1 MTGRLERTAAHPL
14 RLSGPLVE
22 AALSNVVIGEICEVR
37 RHWRLPEV
45 AARAQVIGF
54 KPDAVVLSLLGDAK
68 GLSRESMIVPTG
80 STLQLTCSD
89 ALLGSVV
96 DPQGT
101 IVERLAPSTALA
113 QRDCPVDADPPS
125 YQQRRPVVDSLR
137 TGIRVIDGLLTCGV
151 GQRIGI
157 FAAAG
162 SGKTTLI
169 NMLIAHTD
177 ADVFV
182 IGLIGERGREVTEF
196 VEHLRQSEK
205 RSRCVVVHQCWLA
218 DRCLGVFTFH
228 EKGIHMQ
235 STMVE
240 ANQQDTPDPG
250 IDLGSLSV
258 RLEFVLASQQIDLA
272 SLSQIIE
279 GQLIPLADDA
289 AHHVEIRAN
298 GKCVARGELV
308 QLEEQ
313 LGVEAIHAQAFRE
326 GYAEGLLRATGHL
339 ANGLLESQSLGAQLH
354 KDLAQAAR
362 DLLAQAL
369 SRPEWLD
376 DMLERWLTG
385 HQGGSGAVLQV
396 LLPAHFRSRGNELRE
411 QLRRLWPGELVIDY
425 HTQERYVVRLADQ
438 LLEFDVETTRQRLEP
453 RLLACIA
460 NLPESVRS
468 LDQRSMQAL
477 TELCSTFAEHPARC
491 AHTAPTE
498 ALHEN

>member
-14 RLSGPLVE
+14 RLSGPLIE
-22 AALSNVVIGEICEVR
+22 AVLSNVVIGEICEVR

-54 KPDAVVLSLLGDAK
+54 KPDTVVLSLLGDAK

-125 YQQRRPVVDSLR
+125 YQQRRPVVDSLC

-169 NMLIAHTD
+169 NMLINHTD

-205 RSRCVVVHQCWLA
+205 RSRCVVVYA
-218 DRCLGVFTFH
+218 TSDVSSVDRCNSALQATAIAEYFRDQGRRV
-228 EKGIHMQ
+228 
-235 STMVE
+235 VLLL
-240 ANQQDTPDPG
+240 D
-250 IDLGSLSV
+250 SLT
-258 RLEFVLASQQIDLA
+258 RYARARRDLA
-272 SLSQIIE
+272 
-279 GQLIPLADDA
+279 LAAGEAPARRGYPASVFDA
-289 AHHVEIRAN
+289 LPR
-298 GKCVARGELV
+298 L
-308 QLEEQ
+308 LERP
-313 LGVEAIHAQAFRE
+313 GVTASGSITAW
-326 GYAEGLLRATGHL
+326 YTV
-339 ANGLLESQSLGAQLH
+339 LLESDDEPDPIAEEIRSILDGH
-354 KDLAQAAR
+354 VY
-362 DLLAQAL
+362 L
-369 SRPEWLD
+369 SRALAAKGHYPAIDVLRSVSRVATQVTTPQVQQLAASTRETLTRLEQLQIFLDMGEYTQGVDAANDRALQRRDALDQWL
-376 DMLERWLTG
+376 RQPTG
-385 HQGGSGAVLQV
+385 ECCE
-396 LLPAHFRSRGNELRE
+396 PDET
-411 QLRRLWPGELVIDY
+411 LRRLHELI
-425 HTQERYVVRLADQ
+425 T
-438 LLEFDVETTRQRLEP
+438 
-453 RLLACIA
+453 
-460 NLPESVRS
+460 
-468 LDQRSMQAL
+468 
-477 TELCSTFAEHPARC
+477 
-491 AHTAPTE
+491 
-498 ALHEN
+498 